1 MNRSTMS
8 KAQKKNLLWEEH
20 KVVIHELAQLT
31 FVVLNLNLNPIYI
44 MYTYD

>member
-8 KAQKKNLLWEEH
+8 KAQNIYLLWEEH
-20 KVVIHELAQLT
+20 KVVIHELAQLI
-31 FVVLNLNLNPIYI
+31 FVVLSPIYI

>member
-1 MNRSTMS
+1 MNRSTMF
-8 KAQKKNLLWEEH
+8 KVQNIYLLWKEH
-20 KVVIHELAQLT
+20 KVIIHELAQLI